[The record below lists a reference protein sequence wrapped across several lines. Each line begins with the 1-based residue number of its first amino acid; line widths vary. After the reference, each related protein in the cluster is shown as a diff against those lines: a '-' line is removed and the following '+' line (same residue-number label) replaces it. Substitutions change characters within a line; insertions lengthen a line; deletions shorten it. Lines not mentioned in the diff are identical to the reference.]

1 VNATLDTEHFKQ
13 RLLEERQR
21 AQEALDYLHDEN
33 ESQLEDDREE
43 IQSDNHPGDMATSTF
58 DRELDYTLEE
68 NVERALS
75 EIDAALKRI
84 EDGTYGTCVNCDQP
98 IAQER
103 LEALPWATLCIDCK
117 RKDELR

>member
-1 VNATLDTEHFKQ
+1 VNATLDTGHFKQ
-13 RLLEERQR
+13 RLLDERQR

-68 NVERALS
+68 NVERALG
-75 EIDAALKRI
+75 EIDAALQRI
-84 EDGTYGTCVNCDQP
+84 ENGTYGTCVNCGEP